1 VDKVILNKTL
11 EGKFLSMKKR
21 PTFWLV
27 FPLMFGLM
35 VGLFA
40 CSNSG
45 ESDRTD
51 ASTSPPPPAENPV
64 SNPLPVPTN
73 PPPDMANQRSVT
85 AGESAAVSPEIRQQI
100 LTELYSQ
107 QEALNLCDAYLD
119 QNYSQTESQV
129 FALDAETYLVH
140 LQCSLAAYQASF
152 EFLTYQKTAS
162 GGEFTPMTLT
172 IFKENESGEPTQE
185 NVRTLGGMP
194 DYNPEMRSL
203 TIFTRFRGV
212 GDCGSFANYQLKD
225 GEFQLVKYQAK
236 FACDGNAIDPETYP
250 QIFP

>member
-1 VDKVILNKTL
+1 
-11 EGKFLSMKKR
+11 MKNR
-21 PTFWLV
+21 ATFWLV
-27 FPLMFGLM
+27 FPLML
-35 VGLFA
+35 GLFA

-51 ASTSPPPPAENPV
+51 ASTSPPPAAENPV
-64 SNPLPVPTN
+64 SNPLPVPTT
-73 PPPDMANQRSVT
+73 PPADMANQRSAT
-85 AGESAAVSPEIRQQI
+85 SGATSGESAAVSPEIRQQI

-107 QEALNLCDAYLD
+107 QKALNLCDGFLD

-152 EFLTYQKTAS
+152 EFLTYQKKAS
-162 GGEFTPMTLT
+162 GGEFKPMTLT
-172 IFKENESGEPTQE
+172 VFNENPSGKPTQE
-185 NVRTLGGMP
+185 NVRTVGGMP
-194 DYNPEMRSL
+194 TYNPETRSL
-203 TIFTRFRGV
+203 TIFTKFRGV
-212 GDCGSFANYQLKD
+212 GDCGSLANYQLKD

-236 FACDGNAIDPETYP
+236 FACDGNAIDPEKYP